1 MPIVPPMTPPKKP
14 ESELAK
20 RLRELLERKASLPKE
35 EEREEKLL
43 IPTNPNAPLPQQE
56 ESQLVERNEISEEEC
71 DKRVM
76 EDPNAWVGA
85 HLPGPDGT
93 GNSILPRQ

>member
-1 MPIVPPMTPPKKP
+1 MALIPPMTPPKKP

-35 EEREEKLL
+35 EEGEEKLL
-43 IPTNPNAPLPQQE
+43 IPTNPNAPPQQE

-71 DKRVM
+71 FHRVM
-76 EDPNAWVGA
+76 TDPGAWVGA
-85 HLPGPDGT
+85 HLEGPDGP